1 MQQEWMG
8 GATREDG
15 QVPLDGFL
23 RMMHAMKMHGALLH
37 LGTLAP
43 AHQCTRAPLHPG
55 TFEGSCIPGMKS
67 GSNQLH
73 AMADPLCLLHYPM
86 VTKRYWWSIVMLVR
100 PTIIAAMYNAR
111 DRGSGLIQVPPATA
125 HSARTAVTAANR

>member
-1 MQQEWMG
+1 
-8 GATREDG
+8 
-15 QVPLDGFL
+15 
-23 RMMHAMKMHGALLH
+23 
-37 LGTLAP
+37 
-43 AHQCTRAPLHPG
+43 
-55 TFEGSCIPGMKS
+55 MKS

-111 DRGSGLIQVPPATA
+111 DRGSGLIQVPPQPRTTRAQRSPPLTA
-125 HSARTAVTAANR
+125 KPALTADLTKTEA